1 MGLRERINELQF
13 EEAQLERKLK
23 ELQLT
28 QGTMQKRYSNTAKNI
43 ELLK

>member
-1 MGLRERINELQF
+1 MSLRERINELQF

-28 QGTMQKRYSNTAKNI
+28 QTLVDLAASHGCENV
-43 ELLK
+43 